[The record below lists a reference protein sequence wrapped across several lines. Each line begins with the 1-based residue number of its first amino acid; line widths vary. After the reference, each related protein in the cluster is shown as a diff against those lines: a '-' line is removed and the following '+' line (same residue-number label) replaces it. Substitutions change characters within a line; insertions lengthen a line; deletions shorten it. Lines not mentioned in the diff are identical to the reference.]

1 MGTHLLLM
9 AFHLH
14 RKAANIYRLHLLRQT
29 LFGLGYQG
37 ILVPFKYPPLDL
49 ITLDNEGKVIGDEY

>member
-1 MGTHLLLM
+1 M